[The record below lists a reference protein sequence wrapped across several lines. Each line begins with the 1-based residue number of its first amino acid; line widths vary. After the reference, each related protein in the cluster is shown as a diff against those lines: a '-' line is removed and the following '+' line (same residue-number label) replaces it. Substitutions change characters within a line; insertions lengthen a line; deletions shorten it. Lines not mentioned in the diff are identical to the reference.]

1 VRYLFDTQIVIWAAH
16 GSARLPKLAR
26 ELIEDRAAVPV
37 VSVVSLWEV
46 AIKAAKQRNFPVDPY
61 LLRRAMLNL
70 GWEELSVIARH
81 VLAVAH
87 LPLLHHDP
95 FDRLLLA
102 QALEEDMLLVT
113 TDSAIANY
121 TGRVRLV

>member
-1 VRYLFDTQIVIWAAH
+1 VRFLFDTQIVIWAAH

-26 ELIEDRAAVPV
+26 ELIKDRAAVPV

-61 LLRRAMLNL
+61 LLRQAMLKL
-70 GWEELSVIARH
+70 GWEELHVIASH

-102 QALEEDMLLVT
+102 QAIEEDMLLVT
-113 TDSAIANY
+113 ADSAIAGY
-121 TGRVRLV
+121 PGPVRLV

>member
-1 VRYLFDTQIVIWAAH
+1 VRYLFDTQVVIWAAH

-26 ELIEDRAAVPV
+26 DLIEDEAAVPV

-46 AIKAAKQRNFPVDPY
+46 ALKAAKQRSFPVYPY
-61 LLRRAMLNL
+61 LLRRAMLAL
-70 GWEELSVIARH
+70 GWEELPVIGGH
-81 VLAVAH
+81 VLAVTH

-102 QALEEDMLLVT
+102 QAIEEDMLLVT
-113 TDSAIANY
+113 TDSAIAKY
-121 TGRVRLV
+121 AGPVRLV

>member
-1 VRYLFDTQIVIWAAH
+1 MRYLFDTQIVIWAAH

-26 ELIEDRAAVPV
+26 ELIEDSAAVPV

-46 AIKAAKQRNFPVDPY
+46 AIKAAKRRDFPVDPY
-61 LLRRAMLNL
+61 LLRRAMLTL
-70 GWEELSVIARH
+70 GWEELPVIAGH

-87 LPLLHHDP
+87 MPLFHDDP

-102 QALEEDMLLVT
+102 QAVEEDMLLVT
-113 TDSAIANY
+113 ADSAIAKCP
-121 TGRVRLV
+121 GPVRLV